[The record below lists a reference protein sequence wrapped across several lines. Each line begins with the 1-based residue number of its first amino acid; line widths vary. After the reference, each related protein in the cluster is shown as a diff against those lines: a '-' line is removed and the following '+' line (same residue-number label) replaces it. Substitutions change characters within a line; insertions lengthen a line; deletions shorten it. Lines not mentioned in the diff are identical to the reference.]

1 MAEARVVLT
10 AVDKTSA
17 AFASAQKGLSGIGAA
32 AMSAKGAL
40 ATLGLGAVGA
50 ALISQVKTAANY
62 ADEMGKLAQRAG
74 VTSEAISGLAYA
86 ARLSDVDNN
95 TLARGLRALGSD
107 AADGGKKLG
116 EFGISITDAAG
127 KAKTSEALFLEVSD
141 RLAGIESPAKRAAV
155 AAKLFGDRV
164 GPELM
169 PLLSGGSAAIKGMT
183 DEAARFGKV
192 VSDEAAAKAAEFNDN
207 LTRLQATSEGIAQ
220 QLAGPM
226 ITTLA
231 NTSSYFIKVANDVGL
246 ARAALITFG
255 AAVSRTLGVDDV
267 GQLQSRARANQSAIA
282 LTVKQI
288 ENFQRLADRGVD
300 GAADR
305 VKALRE
311 QYTLLQRDGQKV
323 SESLKS
329 TAKSIEDEFTPVVGS
344 KLPTPDLLMGG
355 KPPKPP
361 GSPRVGG
368 AKGGAFNAPTYD
380 EQITQRVGK
389 LFEDSD
395 LTKAKEY
402 TDTLA
407 KLDDLYYAGAIS
419 GELYDSA
426 LKKLTGSTAQ
436 TGEASTELADQQARL
451 AQLLSGT
458 ASAALEGQRKDM
470 DLLTAALEKGIIT
483 EGLYLE
489 AVTERLKLG
498 AGASPVPP
506 NASADFAGEL
516 RDDVK
521 SALSN
526 AFRDTKNP
534 VKAFAE
540 GLGNIVFTRLS
551 TSVAEALATAAFGN
565 GTAGSSGFLST
576 ALNSL
581 FSFDGGGYTGSGSR
595 SGGMDGKGGF
605 VAMLH
610 PNETVVD
617 HTKGQST
624 SSQSVVVNINN
635 VVGDVASQS
644 VVIDGMRT
652 VRAQIM
658 GELNRSMRYGGA
670 AA

>member
-1 MAEARVVLT
+1 MADARIVLT

-17 AFASAQKGLSGIGAA
+17 AFASAQKGLSGIGSAA
-32 AMSAKGAL
+32 ASVRGAL
-40 ATLGLGAVGA
+40 SGIGAAGFIYSLQNMVRQTAEAGAQIQRLSTLSNVGA
-50 ALISQVKTAANY
+50 ESFQEY
-62 ADEMGKLAQRAG
+62 
-74 VTSEAISGLAYA
+74 AYA
-86 ARLSDVDNN
+86 ANR
-95 TLARGLRALGSD
+95 
-107 AADGGKKLG
+107 
-116 EFGISITDAAG
+116 FGISQEKLADIFKDTQDKVGDFLQNGGGPLKDFFDNIAPQVGVTAEQFRRLSGPDALQLYVSSLQKANLSQSELTFYMEAIASDSAMLLPLLKDNG
-127 KAKTSEALFLEVSD
+127 KAFNDLAKEARDLGVVMDEEAVKSAKAFNDELSKLSAAATGFGYTVGVPIITELNAIIQKFRDAKEEGRSFWNVAFLTPAQMQEKNRKNGAFGLVPSE
-141 RLAGIESPAKRAAV
+141 G
-155 AAKLFGDRV
+155 
-164 GPELM
+164 
-169 PLLSGGSAAIKGMT
+169 GGSGAWGDLRRGM
-183 DEAARFGKV
+183 
-192 VSDEAAAKAAEFNDN
+192 
-207 LTRLQATSEGIAQ
+207 
-220 QLAGPM
+220 
-226 ITTLA
+226 
-231 NTSSYFIKVANDVGL
+231 
-246 ARAALITFG
+246 
-255 AAVSRTLGVDDV
+255 DDP
-267 GQLQSRARANQSAIA
+267 RI
-282 LTVKQI
+282 
-288 ENFQRLADRGVD
+288 
-300 GAADR
+300 
-305 VKALRE
+305 VKA
-311 QYTLLQRDGQKV
+311 DP
-323 SESLKS
+323 
-329 TAKSIEDEFTPVVGS
+329 AAP
-344 KLPTPDLLMGG
+344 PG

-361 GSPRVGG
+361 RSAGAPRAAAPFAG
-368 AKGGAFNAPTYD
+368 ATYD

-395 LTKAKEY
+395 ITKAKEY

-458 ASAALEGQRKDM
+458 ASAALEGQRQDM
-470 DLLTAALEKGIIT
+470 ALLTAALEKGIIT

-498 AGASPVPP
+498 AEASPVPP

-521 SALSN
+521 NALSN
-526 AFRDTKNP
+526 AFRDSNNP
-534 VKAFAE
+534 VQAFGDA
-540 GLGNIVFTRLS
+540 LGNIVFTRLS

-565 GTAGSSGFLST
+565 GSAGSTGFLTT
-576 ALNSL
+576 ALNL
-581 FSFDGGGYTGSGSR
+581 LTFDGGGYTGSGSR

-605 VAMLH
+605 MAMLH

-658 GELNRSMRYGGA
+658 GELSRSMRYGGA

>member
-1 MAEARVVLT
+1 MADARIVLT

-17 AFASAQKGLSGIGAA
+17 AFASAQKGLSGIGSAA
-32 AMSAKGAL
+32 LSVKDAL

-50 ALISQVKTAANY
+50 AFVTNITAAANY

-74 VTSEAISGLAYA
+74 TTTEAISGLAYA
-86 ARLSDVDNN
+86 ARLSDVDNQ
-95 TLARGLRALGSD
+95 TLARGLRELGKD
-107 AADGGKKLG
+107 AAEGGEKLTTL
-116 EFGISITDAAG
+116 GISLADASG

-141 RLAGIESPAKRAAV
+141 RLVGIENPAQRAAV
-155 AAKLFGDRV
+155 AAKIFGDRI
-164 GPELM
+164 GPELL
-169 PLLSGGSAAIKGMT
+169 PLLNSGSAGIKGMT
-183 DEAARFGKV
+183 DEAARFGRV
-192 VSDEAAAKAAEFNDN
+192 VSEDAAAKAAEFNDN
-207 LTRLQATSEGIAQ
+207 LTRLRAGAEGVAQ

-226 ITTLA
+226 IASLA
-231 NTSSYFIKVANDVGL
+231 STSSYFIKVANDVGI

-255 AAVSRTLGVDDV
+255 AAVARTLGVDDV
-267 GQLQSRARANQSAIA
+267 GKLQSQAKANSNAIA

-288 ENFQRLADRGVD
+288 ENFQRLADRGVS

-305 VKALRE
+305 VAALRE
-311 QYTLLQRDGQKV
+311 QYSKLQQDGQKITGN
-323 SESLKS
+323 LKG
-329 TAKSIEDEFTPVVGS
+329 AALGIEDQYKPVVGS
-344 KLPTPDLLMGG
+344 KLPEPDIGGLLGGGPKNKPKNNPNGRQTPFT
-355 KPPKPP
+355 
-361 GSPRVGG
+361 G
-368 AKGGAFNAPTYD
+368 ATYD
-380 EQITQRVGK
+380 EQITQRVGR

-407 KLDDLYYAGAIS
+407 KLDSLYMSGAIG

-426 LKKLTGSTAQ
+426 VAKLTGSTAKA
-436 TGEASTELADQQARL
+436 GEASTELADQQARL

-458 ASAALEGQRKDM
+458 ASAAFEQQAKDVALLDAAMKNNVITQRQYIE
-470 DLLTAALEKGIIT
+470 ALELIKSRGPA
-483 EGLYLE
+483 L
-489 AVTERLKLG
+489 
-498 AGASPVPP
+498 
-506 NASADFAGEL
+506 NASDDFAKTLHG
-516 RDDVK
+516 DVK
-521 SALSN
+521 NALSN
-526 AFRDTKNP
+526 AFRDSKNP
-534 VKAFAE
+534 VQAFGDA
-540 GLGNIVFTRLS
+540 LGNIVFTRLS

-565 GTAGSSGFLST
+565 GTAGSSGFLTT
-576 ALNSL
+576 ALSTL

-605 VAMLH
+605 MAMLH

-617 HTKGQST
+617 HSKGQST

-658 GELNRSMRYGGA
+658 GELSRSMRYGGA